1 MPDRPARHT
10 LVWLSAHADWRAD
23 LAAHDTRLAA
33 WFGRGFP
40 AVVARRAADD
50 PDPRVR
56 LGVPLPPA
64 EGKLRL
70 GLRVSLDDIA
80 RQAPPLALGE
90 VVVHAGVPEAW
101 RVPLATLDALAPA
114 RVFGAFAWQVLT
126 GLEYVHPRSDID
138 LLWSVRDA
146 RGADALVRALRDW
159 EVRSGLRVDGEFCLP
174 GGAAV
179 NWRELAGGSR
189 QVLVKRVEGAGLE
202 ERAAVFGRGEWDT
215 HGVSLRGSAVPV
227 GVAS

>member
-23 LAAHDTRLAA
+23 VPAHDARLAA
-33 WFGRGFP
+33 WFAGGFP

-70 GLRVSLDDIA
+70 GLRVSLNDIA

-90 VVVHAGVPEAW
+90 VAVHAGVPEAW
-101 RVPLATLDALAPA
+101 RVPLSTLDALAPA

-126 GLEYVHPRSDID
+126 GLDYVHARSDVD

-146 RGADALVRALRDW
+146 RGADVLVRALQDW
-159 EVRSGLRVDGEFCLP
+159 EARFGLRVDGEFCLP

-179 NWRELAGGSR
+179 NWREIAGGSR

-202 ERAAVFGRGEWDT
+202 LRSALFGRAVGDT
-215 HGVSLRGSAVPV
+215 HGVSLPGRV